1 MRTPFHS
8 LIGQQATRIAVDC
21 DRAAIC
27 DALVSAKWDSV
38 NLRLGLAA
46 AITAAAAAFC
56 IANGAVLLSNLG
68 VSENAATYANVF
80 ASGSALVSAL
90 LAAILTFLIPSAK
103 ATTYHQFSN
112 KYHSL
117 RDQIRSFVAIRCT
130 EGTSPDELTAE
141 FKGFVEEKHA
151 IDADHPAVAERYD
164 RAAVEKMEERMRR
177 DQRIQGLEQ
186 PLERARASDVHPD
199 QN

>member
-8 LIGQQATRIAVDC
+8 LIGQQAARIAVDC
-21 DRAAIC
+21 DRAALS
-27 DALVSAKWDSV
+27 DALVSAKWESV
-38 NLRLGLAA
+38 NLWLGLAA

-68 VSENAATYANVF
+68 VAENAATYANVF

-90 LAAILTFLIPSAK
+90 LAAILTFLVPSAK

-130 EGTSPDELTAE
+130 DDASADELTAL
-141 FKGFVEEKHA
+141 FKVFVEEKHA

-164 RAAVEKMEERMRR
+164 RAAVAKMEERMRR
-177 DQRIQGLEQ
+177 DQRIQELEQ
-186 PLERARASDVHPD
+186 PPERARASEFPSHQD
-199 QN
+199 